1 MTSVK
6 GRHLSSSYNHAHKI
20 FNFGHIIRRKF
31 LKFLY
36 NNCML
41 LFYLILLN
49 FAKIIHQKR
58 QRLEQNKNKKNNLTF
73 LERDVNASYLSV
85 LTRFQHRMKVQP

>member
-1 MTSVK
+1 MRTK
-6 GRHLSSSYNHAHKI
+6 YLI
-20 FNFGHIIRRKF
+20 FGHIIRRKN

-58 QRLEQNKNKKNNLTF
+58 QRIEQNKNKKNNLMF